1 MLNPF
6 ICSFRNDAR
15 GWCVFA
21 ERRQTPDRPRPL
33 SHLIPFTLHTHT
45 HTHTH
50 TTAPT
55 CKVCNG
61 VWRVDVISQRRRY
74 STHARAAGRTLTI
87 SLCSSLTSEFEH
99 SIVLS
104 WSGMS
109 SSADADAVSVCAE
122 WGDPLRAMRGDP
134 LRAMRVRTFADPTLS
149 SCFCL
154 TSFDSFI
161 RVSRRRRTTH
171 RIHSHYSASRWLHVP
186 RKGRS

>member
-1 MLNPF
+1 MGGAFL
-6 ICSFRNDAR
+6 
-15 GWCVFA
+15 
-21 ERRQTPDRPRPL
+21 RRDVRRPIGLVL
-33 SHLIPFTLHTHT
+33 SHISSHSPFTHTL
-45 HTHTH
+45 THTH

-154 TSFDSFI
+154 NLNLNSRCAPLILVSFDRS
-161 RVSRRRRTTH
+161 SR
-171 RIHSHYSASRWLHVP
+171 SMSS
-186 RKGRS
+186 